1 MPDKHL
7 AVSFAEYART
17 WSECSTLRE
26 RLGHYAAG
34 KLRLLTDQM
43 LVVLEIEGTIVACCA
58 ATKDAAHD
66 VVICFGRWACK
77 EADA

>member
-1 MPDKHL
+1 MPDKDS

-17 WSECSTLRE
+17 WSECSRLRE

-34 KLRLLTDQM
+34 DLRLLSEQR
-43 LVVLEIEGTIVACCA
+43 LVVLEIEGAIVACCVA
-58 ATKDAAHD
+58 AKDAAHD
-66 VVICFGRWACK
+66 VVICFGRWACQ